1 MTATHPPTP
10 AAPPIARIGHAAPF
24 WMSLL
29 TVPLAIMTITQGG
42 WWVISLPLFA
52 WGLFTLL
59 DALSGLN
66 LSNEDP
72 DTPPEMLFWYRLI
85 TMIWFPI
92 QSALLVFALAV
103 VPGSDHLTLFEK
115 WAVFFGLGVVS
126 GAVGIVYAH
135 ELIHQK
141 NRLERWL
148 GDLLLASVLYSHF
161 RTEHLLVHHRYVGTV
176 RDAVTAR
183 YNEGFHRFFPRVL
196 RDGFT
201 SALRAEAER
210 LEKRGKSPWS
220 LQNPFWRY
228 AALQGAWVTLA
239 LALGGVGGVI
249 LFCVCAFTAI
259 WQLELTNYI
268 EHYGLT
274 RKHLGD
280 GRYEHVKPR
289 HSWNASH
296 RASNWLLIN
305 LQRHSDHH
313 YKPDRRFPL
322 LQTYAED
329 EAPQLPYGYPLM
341 TQIAMIPPLWRRVMN
356 PRVKAWRK
364 QFYPE
369 IADWRPY
376 RDGTLPPPR

>member
-1 MTATHPPTP
+1 MTATLST
-10 AAPPIARIGHAAPF
+10 PPIARLSRAAPF
-24 WMSLL
+24 WMSIL
-29 TVPLAIMTITQGG
+29 TVPLAVLTITQGG
-42 WWVISLPLFA
+42 WWLISLPLFA

-66 LSNEDP
+66 LTSENP
-72 DTPPEMLFWYRLI
+72 DTPPELLFWYRLV
-85 TMIWFPI
+85 TLIWFPI
-92 QSALLVFALAV
+92 QAALLIFALAV
-103 VPGSDHLTLFEK
+103 VPGADHLNLFEK
-115 WAVFFGLGVVS
+115 WAVFFGLGVIC

-135 ELIHQK
+135 ELLHQK

-148 GDLLLASVLYSHF
+148 GDLLLSSVLYSHF
-161 RTEHLLVHHRYVGTV
+161 RTEHLLVHHRYVGTS

-196 RDGFT
+196 RDSFV

-210 LEKRGKSPWS
+210 LRRRGRSPWS
-220 LQNPFWRY
+220 LDNPFWRY
-228 AALQGAWVTLA
+228 AALQGGWIALA
-239 LALGGVGGVI
+239 LALGGPGGLI
-249 LFCVCAFTAI
+249 LFLVCAFTAI

-274 RKHLGD
+274 RKYLGE
-280 GRYEHVKPR
+280 GKYEHVKPR

-313 YKPDRRFPL
+313 TKPDRRFPL
-322 LQTYAED
+322 LQAHDEA

-356 PRVKAWRK
+356 PRVRAWRR

-369 IADWRPY
+369 ISDWAPY
-376 RDGTLPPPR
+376 RDGTLPEPR